1 MEAKL
6 EEVAGMTRED
16 ARNTLLEIVRN
27 EARNDMARII
37 REVEAEAQE
46 MAEQRAR
53 KLVIETMQ
61 RVATDVVAERAITT
75 IELPNEE
82 VKGRIIGRNG
92 RNVQPLNKL
101 PAWTSS
107 WMTRRRPSPF
117 PASTQSAA
125 RSPGAR

>member
-1 MEAKL
+1 
-6 EEVAGMTRED
+6 MTRED

-27 EARNDMARII
+27 EARNDMARVI

-82 VKGRIIGRNG
+82 IKGRIIGRNG
-92 RNVQPLNKL
+92 RNVQAFEQAAGVDIIVDDTPER
-101 PAWTSS
+101 S
-107 WMTRRRPSPF
+107 PSP
-117 PASTQSAA
+117 ALIQSAA
-125 RSPGAR
+125 RSLGAP